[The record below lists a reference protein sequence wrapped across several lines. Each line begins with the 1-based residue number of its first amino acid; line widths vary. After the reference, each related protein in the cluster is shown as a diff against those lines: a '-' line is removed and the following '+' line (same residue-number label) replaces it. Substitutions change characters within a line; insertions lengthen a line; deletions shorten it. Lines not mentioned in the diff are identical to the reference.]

1 MRIVQGLLFLFF
13 GAGLLWIAW
22 RSLQGGP
29 LPWGARGLSGRLEFR
44 RAEQP
49 LRYWLA
55 LAVYAIAGVAL
66 VLFALGVLAGD
77 VQPLPLR

>member
-1 MRIVQGLLFLFF
+1 MRIVQGVLFLAF

-22 RSLQGGP
+22 RSLQGSP

-44 RAEQP
+44 RAAQP

-55 LAVYAIAGVAL
+55 LAAYAIAGISL
-66 VLFALGVLAGD
+66 VLFALGLLAGS